1 MQSSWAAFFR
11 QRSRQ
16 RNPRA
21 LTTCILHAGYRA
33 LGALAI
39 GHRGKAGYGETP
51 VSHVCPRCEASDL
64 GRGKAQAMIHS
75 ISRRKF
81 VTGTGGMIAAPLA
94 LRSDLVTAAETQLKF
109 CLPWI
114 PHGGYAFLFAASRL
128 GHWKSHGLEVQV
140 DRGYGSGE
148 TCKRVALGQ
157 YDYGLA
163 DFATMVKLADDGLPL
178 TCIAMVDHVSQ
189 LGILSLKESN
199 ITKPK
204 DLEGK
209 TLGTTAGSADYALW
223 PGFVAA
229 TGIDAGKV
237 KINIV
242 GPELRLRMLTEHQLD
257 AIGSVYGSD
266 APIFLA
272 RGTPYN
278 LMLHAKYGLEMY
290 SNAIIT
296 QKDRVQKDPAQCQA
310 LVDGAMEGLKYSFLE
325 PDKTTDIHLQM
336 VKEYDSA
343 STDRNFVKYG
353 VLINTATS
361 LAPYL
366 EKSGLGYMEERLVAA
381 TQDKIAK
388 YIGVKA
394 TQVPAALYTN
404 QFAGKVNLTPAEWKA
419 VRESV
424 QEYAL

>member
-1 MQSSWAAFFR
+1 MTR
-11 QRSRQ
+11 
-16 RNPRA
+16 
-21 LTTCILHAGYRA
+21 
-33 LGALAI
+33 
-39 GHRGKAGYGETP
+39 K
-51 VSHVCPRCEASDL
+51 
-64 GRGKAQAMIHS
+64 
-75 ISRRKF
+75 ISRR
-81 VTGTGGMIAAPLA
+81 TWLGGACAAI
-94 LRSDLVTAAETQLKF
+94 TAPYVLSHRRAFAATDLKF
-109 CLPWI
+109 ALPWI
-114 PHGGYAFLFAASRL
+114 PHGGYAFLFAAKKL
-128 GHWKSHGLEVQV
+128 GLWSNKGLNVQI

-178 TCIAMVDHVSQ
+178 VCVAMVDHVSQ

-223 PGFVAA
+223 PAFVAA

-237 KINIV
+237 NINIV
-242 GPELRLRMLTEHQLD
+242 GPELRLRLLTEKKID

-266 APIFLA
+266 APIFLS
-272 RGTPYN
+272 RGIPYN

-296 QKDRVQKDPAQCQA
+296 HRDRFKDNLKQVEQ
-310 LVDGAMEGLKYSFLE
+310 LVDGALEGLKYSFLE
-325 PDKTTDIHLQM
+325 PDKTTDIHLEM
-336 VKEYDSA
+336 VKEYDGA
-343 STDRNFVKYG
+343 SSDRNFVKYG

-366 EKSGLGYMEERLVAA
+366 EQQGLGYMDDKLVAA
-381 TQDKIAK
+381 TQDKIVK
-388 YIGVKA
+388 YLGVKA
-394 TQVPAALYTN
+394 AQEPSALYTN
-404 QFAGKVNLTPAEWKA
+404 QFAGKVKLTPAQWKT
-419 VRESV
+419 VEEGV
-424 QEYAL
+424 KEYAL